1 MTEEIKS
8 YQERLREQESEISS
22 LKRTVKNLVDAF
34 YADKK
39 VNINRNINSLLDGA
53 LYNQCSARL
62 NFSDVVEGISLTVHD
77 KNFSKA
83 KETIVPTQPY
93 IYLVGTVM
101 ESNWRFFNY
110 IVLPYGDDNSD
121 WLRKDAILYELR
133 RRFELAFMN
142 KISQILVN
150 LNYIVSELMI
160 INSDPCIDV
169 SFFDEDNNAYPIM
182 YQKDPEDNN

>member
-8 YQERLREQESEISS
+8 YQERLREKESEISS
-22 LKRTVKNLVDAF
+22 LKKTVKKLVDAF

-39 VNINRNINSLLDGA
+39 ASINRNINSLLDGA

-62 NFSDVVEGISLTVHD
+62 NFSDIVEGISLTVND
-77 KNFSKA
+77 KNFPKIT
-83 KETIVPTQPY
+83 ETIVPTQPY
-93 IYLVGTVM
+93 IYLVGHVM

-121 WLRKDAILYELR
+121 WLRNDAILYELR
-133 RRFELAFMN
+133 RRFEVALMN

-150 LNYIVSELMI
+150 LNYIVSELTI
-160 INSDPCIDV
+160 IAGDPYIDV
-169 SFFDEDNNAYPIM
+169 SFFDEDNNAYPVM